1 MTATPIFE
9 DDYSRVKISGV
20 EYRIYQEYSKKEIK
34 KFADLV
40 GRSKRM
46 LLIEKAKPFPI
57 IAPSNRYLFYM
68 SHGGDWSMRAVDHSG
83 RPRDYIRDVVFS
95 I

>member
-1 MTATPIFE
+1 
-9 DDYSRVKISGV
+9 
-20 EYRIYQEYSKKEIK
+20 
-34 KFADLV
+34 
-40 GRSKRM
+40 M